1 MWISAEQLKSV
12 LKHHWFVTPYT
23 ESNLKYTLYNNRSNV
38 NVYTLR
44 LNLKSPNYNHENMID
59 EMIHQVMTKF
69 PEAKLLVGSIDYDM
83 LLVNNKEEPPSYYL
97 WRSNSNQRSS
107 SLKEETIF
115 KKDYHQLY
123 FFGKKATEVNLS
135 ELNVQFESSNVV
147 IEDILTIVFTFSS
160 V

>member
-69 PEAKLLVGSIDYDM
+69 RDC
-83 LLVNNKEEPPSYYL
+83 
-97 WRSNSNQRSS
+97 
-107 SLKEETIF
+107 SL
-115 KKDYHQLY
+115 D
-123 FFGKKATEVNLS
+123 
-135 ELNVQFESSNVV
+135 
-147 IEDILTIVFTFSS
+147 FSS
-160 V
+160 